1 MDAKRLFLCVNRNIL
16 YVSHKGTPGGV
27 ASIKLDNLMVDM
39 VVNGTVDCSE
49 SSHVA
54 PYKGGIVFADTEGRQ
69 IKAKIHSQKVTV
81 VAGTGSEG
89 NSNGKAES
97 ASFCQPMGI
106 CVECDKNIFVTD
118 AQTGAVKVLTT
129 IEGTVE
135 FLRYLGLLYK
145 TFSIHLKH
153 KKAQISLDEAI
164 LKLETLDNFLKK
176 TVENVM
182 SIFEKPCKPSGAMG
196 TVSNQTLS
204 SVRRILDGLRALE
217 ELLKELNAKYK
228 IDLYTCL
235 TIQVENLHAMGHFKE
250 QFPTLLQYVQNLAN
264 TVYESIKRVVQWA
277 AYYYTND
284 KYYYPVVSQ
293 ATPLNALPRMSH
305 LKPVRK
311 LKKTRA
317 RGDVGMGSK
326 QW

>member
-1 MDAKRLFLCVNRNIL
+1 MEQWTVQKVPMLLLTKAALFLQTQ
-16 YVSHKGTPGGV
+16 KGVKSRQRSTV
-27 ASIKLDNLMVDM
+27 RKLLLLQEQEVKEILMV
-39 VVNGTVDCSE
+39 
-49 SSHVA
+49 
-54 PYKGGIVFADTEGRQ
+54 KL
-69 IKAKIHSQKVTV
+69 KVPAFV
-81 VAGTGSEG
+81 SLWAFVL
-89 NSNGKAES
+89 S
-97 ASFCQPMGI
+97 ATKTFL
-106 CVECDKNIFVTD
+106 TD

-145 TFSIHLKH
+145 TLSIHLKH
-153 KKAQISLDEAI
+153 KKAQKISLDEAI

-182 SIFEKPCKPSGAMG
+182 SIFEKPCKPSGATG

-204 SVRRILDGLRALE
+204 SVRMILDGLRALE
-217 ELLKELNAKYK
+217 ELLKELNANYK
-228 IDLYTCL
+228 IDLHTCL
-235 TIQVENLHAMGHFKE
+235 TLQVENLHAMGHFKE
-250 QFPTLLQYVQNLAN
+250 QFPTLLQYAQNLAN